1 MTHYVKSALKPLQ
14 NKRIL
19 DLYSGAGNFSLP
31 LAPKVREI
39 IAVEENPSSVEDGKR
54 NMRLNQIENMRF
66 LRISA
71 ETYNISNYGPL
82 GVVLAGP
89 PQAGLPDRLV
99 GNILKAQPEL
109 ITMCPVIH
117 QP

>member
-1 MTHYVKSALKPLQ
+1 MTHYIKSALKPLQ

-19 DLYSGAGNFSLP
+19 DLHSGAGNFSLP

-54 NMRLNQIENMRF
+54 NMRF

-82 GVVLAGP
+82 GIVLAGP